1 MHVLGSFLAGESV
14 LIFLLE
20 ELGRENDSESS
31 VASNRVM
38 AIVTSQPNCRQM
50 LRETLLLLSS
60 TLALLA
66 GAPALAASYVIKSVA
81 GDGTAGYSGDDGPAT
96 AASLGN
102 NPWSATVDTI
112 GNLYIADTGNNTI
125 RMVDGAGVIHTVAGN
140 GIAGFS
146 GDGGP
151 ATAASLN
158 GPFAVA
164 VNAAGEIYVA
174 DTNNNRVRK
183 VDSKGRISTVA
194 GGNTFGFS
202 GDGGPATAATLYAPE
217 SIALDSI
224 GNLYIADWGN
234 ARVRLVNPAGFIST
248 VAGDGSNGY
257 NGDGQ
262 LATAARISARCVALD
277 AAGNLY
283 IADEENSRIRK
294 VDSEGMIS
302 TVAGNG
308 AFGFTGD
315 GGPATEASLYSPYA
329 VAVSKFG
336 RIFIA
341 DFINDRIRVVDSNGV
356 INTIAGDGI
365 VGFSGDG
372 GAATVAELSNLTG
385 IAVDGAENIYIPD
398 GTHRIREIVSTAQM
412 PQRSRQSAKP
422 ASSATD

>member
-1 MHVLGSFLAGESV
+1 
-14 LIFLLE
+14 
-20 ELGRENDSESS
+20 
-31 VASNRVM
+31 M
-38 AIVTSQPNCRQM
+38 AIVTSQPNCRRM
-50 LRETLLLLSS
+50 HRETLLVLLS

-66 GAPALAASYVIKSVA
+66 GGPTLAGNNVIKSVA
-81 GDGTAGYSGDDGPAT
+81 GDGTAGYSGDEGPAT

-112 GNLYIADTGNNTI
+112 GKLYIADTGNNTI
-125 RMVDGAGVIHTVAGN
+125 RMVDAVGVIHTVAGN
-140 GIAGFS
+140 GTAGFS

-164 VNAAGEIYVA
+164 VNAAGEIYIA

-183 VDSKGRISTVA
+183 VDLKGMITTVA

-234 ARVRLVNPAGFIST
+234 ARVRLVNSAGFIST
-248 VAGDGSNGY
+248 VAGNGSNGY

-294 VDSEGMIS
+294 VDSEGIIS

-329 VAVSKFG
+329 VAVSKSG

-341 DFINDRIRVVDSNGV
+341 DFINNRIRVVDSDGV
-356 INTIAGDGI
+356 IDTVAGDGI
-365 VGFSGDG
+365 AGFSGDG
-372 GAATVAELSNLTG
+372 AAATAAELSNLTG
-385 IAVDGAENIYIPD
+385 IAVDAAENIYIPD
-398 GTHRIREIVSTAQM
+398 GTHRIREIVSAPQM

>member
-1 MHVLGSFLAGESV
+1 
-14 LIFLLE
+14 
-20 ELGRENDSESS
+20 
-31 VASNRVM
+31 M
-38 AIVTSQPNCRQM
+38 AIVTSQPNCRRM
-50 LRETLLLLSS
+50 HRETLLVLLS

-66 GAPALAASYVIKSVA
+66 GGPTLAGSNVIKSVA
-81 GDGTAGYSGDDGPAT
+81 GDGTAGYSGDEGPAT

-112 GNLYIADTGNNTI
+112 GKLYIADTGNNTI
-125 RMVDGAGVIHTVAGN
+125 RMVDAVGVIHTVAGN
-140 GIAGFS
+140 GTAGFS

-164 VNAAGEIYVA
+164 VNAAGEIYIA

-183 VDSKGRISTVA
+183 VDLKGMITTVA

-234 ARVRLVNPAGFIST
+234 ARVRLVNSAGFIST
-248 VAGDGSNGY
+248 VAGNGSNGY

-329 VAVSKFG
+329 VAVSKSG

-341 DFINDRIRVVDSNGV
+341 DFINNRIRVVDSDGV
-356 INTIAGDGI
+356 IDTVAGDGI
-365 VGFSGDG
+365 AGFSGDG
-372 GAATVAELSNLTG
+372 AAATAAELSNLTG
-385 IAVDGAENIYIPD
+385 IAVDAAENIYIPD
-398 GTHRIREIVSTAQM
+398 GTHRIREIVSAPQM

-422 ASSATD
+422 ASSATN

>member
-14 LIFLLE
+14 LVFLLD
-20 ELGRENDSESS
+20 ELGRESDSEQN
-31 VASNRVM
+31 VASYRVM
-38 AIVTSQPNCRQM
+38 AIVTSQPNCRRM
-50 LRETLLLLSS
+50 HRETLLVLLS

-66 GAPALAASYVIKSVA
+66 GGPTLAGSNVIKSVA

-112 GNLYIADTGNNTI
+112 GKLYIADTGNNTI
-125 RMVDGAGVIHTVAGN
+125 RMVDAVGVIHTVAGN
-140 GIAGFS
+140 GTAGFS

-164 VNAAGEIYVA
+164 VNAAGEIYIA

-183 VDSKGRISTVA
+183 VDLKGMITTVA

-234 ARVRLVNPAGFIST
+234 ARVRLVNSAGFIST
-248 VAGDGSNGY
+248 VAGNGSNGY

-329 VAVSKFG
+329 VAVSKSG

-341 DFINDRIRVVDSNGV
+341 DFINNRIRVVDSDGV
-356 INTIAGDGI
+356 IDTVAGDGI
-365 VGFSGDG
+365 AGFSGDG
-372 GAATVAELSNLTG
+372 AAATAAELSNLTG
-385 IAVDGAENIYIPD
+385 IAVDAAENIYIPD
-398 GTHRIREIVSTAQM
+398 GTHRIREIVSAPQM

-422 ASSATD
+422 ASSATN